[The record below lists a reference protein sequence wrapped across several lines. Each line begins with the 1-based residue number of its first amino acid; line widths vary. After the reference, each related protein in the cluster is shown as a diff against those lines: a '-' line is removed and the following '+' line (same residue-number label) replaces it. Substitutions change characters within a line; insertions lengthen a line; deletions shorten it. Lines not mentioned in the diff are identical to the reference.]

1 VTRSS
6 TTTDQAPTLHFL
18 CGKIAAGKTTL
29 ARQLSSAHN
38 AVLVCEDIWLDRLY
52 PEEITDFDGYLK
64 YSARLKSVVGP
75 HVESLLKHGVSVVFD
90 YPANTVRTRAWI
102 REIFEAAQADHV
114 LHFVDTPDERCLEQ
128 LARRNQE
135 KPEGSTEISA
145 EKFEYVTRFFVAP
158 QEHEGFK
165 VRVYRRGAVVD

>member
-1 VTRSS
+1 VTQSPV
-6 TTTDQAPTLHFL
+6 TTDRAPTLHFL

-29 ARQLSSAHN
+29 ARHLSSAYN

-52 PEEITDFDGYLK
+52 PEEITDFDRYLK

-75 HVESLLKHGVSVVFD
+75 HVEALLKHGISVVLD

-102 REIFEAAQADHV
+102 REIFEAAQSDHV
-114 LHFVDTPDERCLEQ
+114 LHFVETSNVRCLEQ

-135 KPEGSTEISA
+135 KPEGSTEIST
-145 EKFEYVTRFFVAP
+145 EKFEYVTSFFVAP

-165 VRVYRRGAVVD
+165 VRVYRHGAVVD